1 MMPTN
6 ASPPKV
12 SVEDIVERIFAFRQ
26 ITSIDQKLLRSA
38 LLSTQSLSESDQVQL
53 NRVFE
58 GLRNGI
64 ILVVE

>member
-26 ITSIDQKLLRSA
+26 ITSIDQRLLRSA
-38 LLSTQSLSESDQVQL
+38 LLSTQSLSESDQMQL

>member
-26 ITSIDQKLLRSA
+26 ITPIDQRLLRSA
-38 LLSTQSLSESDQVQL
+38 LLATQSLSESDQVQL

>member
-6 ASPPKV
+6 VSPPKV
-12 SVEDIVERIFAFRQ
+12 SVEDIVDRIFAFRQ
-26 ITSIDQKLLRSA
+26 ITSIDQRLLRSA
-38 LLSTQSLSESDQVQL
+38 LLTTQTLSESDQVQL

>member
-26 ITSIDQKLLRSA
+26 ITSIDQRLLRSA

>member
-6 ASPPKV
+6 TISPKI
-12 SVEDIVERIFAFRQ
+12 SVETIVERIFAFRQ
-26 ITSIDQKLLRSA
+26 ITTIDRQLLRSA
-38 LLSTQSLSESDQVQL
+38 LISKESLSEKEQLHL

-58 GLRNGI
+58 GLRSGT

>member
-1 MMPTN
+1 MPTN

-12 SVEDIVERIFAFRQ
+12 SVEDIVDRIFAFRQ
-26 ITSIDQKLLRSA
+26 ITSIDQRLLRSA
-38 LLSTQSLSESDQVQL
+38 LLSTQSLSANDQVQL